1 MHRGTEKR
9 EKDEVLRRHR
19 AGKMNDGDDI
29 TADVRRW
36 ESEQKNDV

>member
-1 MHRGTEKR
+1 MRHETEKR
-9 EKDEVLRRHR
+9 EKDKVLCRHC

-29 TADVRRW
+29 TEDVGRW